1 MGRVPTQA
9 PALAGNARAVCD
21 TRRGTSNEEVM
32 PKSKVRKKTDYTI
45 NPASRTPVKVKTGP
59 SSSLYVALML
69 GLMLFGLIWL
79 IVFYLVATP
88 SALGGDGKI
97 LNWMYELGPWNFLI
111 GFAFMVVGL
120 LMTMRWR

>member
-1 MGRVPTQA
+1 M
-9 PALAGNARAVCD
+9 
-21 TRRGTSNEEVM
+21 
-32 PKSKVRKKTDYTI
+32 
-45 NPASRTPVKVKTGP
+45 KTGP
-59 SSSLYVALML
+59 SSSIYVALML
-69 GLMLFGLIWL
+69 GLMLFGLLWL

-88 SALGGDGKI
+88 SALGADGKI